1 MEIVMRNSRMAR
13 SKMVWM
19 ACVGTAM
26 CSAAALSVAGDKEKM
41 TDAKNITSQTFVKK
55 AGMANMAEVETSK
68 LAMTKAQSPEVRKFA
83 DQMVKDHT
91 KASSELMTLAK
102 NKNLD
107 VPKEVDAEHKA
118 AMDALKAKSGAD
130 FDQAFMAQMKKDH
143 DKAVS
148 LFQSASSASGV
159 DKDLQAFAQKTLPT
173 LEHHQHM
180 ATTLNTKQ
188 ASVSTGSTNQ

>member
-1 MEIVMRNSRMAR
+1 MMWI
-13 SKMVWM
+13 

-26 CSAAALSVAGDKEKM
+26 CGVTALSAAGDKEKM

-55 AGMANMAEVETSK
+55 AGQANMAEVETSK

-83 DQMVKDHT
+83 DQMVKDHS
-91 KASSELMTLAK
+91 KASSELMALAK
-102 NKNLD
+102 DKNLD
-107 VPKEVDAEHKA
+107 VPQDVGPEHKA
-118 AMDALKAKSGAD
+118 AMDALKSKSGAE

-148 LFQSASSASGV
+148 LFQSASTASGV
-159 DKDLQAFAQKTLPT
+159 DKDLQAFAEKTLPT

-188 ASVSTGSTNQ
+188 ASVSTGSTTQ